1 MQSDP
6 VAPRCPGRVGVARWR
21 AATAAPLLGLAL
33 LGAGC
38 AGLDVPEDSRHAPS
52 SQKTLR
58 AVHHW
63 DVLAQDMASRI
74 ADKTRDWPAGQHPIY
89 VASKADTRFNHGFR
103 KLLMARLA
111 DLGVTVSTEPTTAV
125 HLVVEA
131 QVVQHLQPQSSVLH
145 WVPLASGVSVAR
157 DGVHFHGAHS
167 FSPPGLSG
175 TLGAAA
181 HANGVATPAE
191 TQGPAQP
198 AAEREVIVASGSAFG
213 AAVAAMAP
221 AATTSTSAYEPAAS
235 TIRRAPAAAE
245 TPVVYP
251 QPGVPARSEVLVTA
265 SLESGGRYLAGTSD
279 VYSLAHADALLY
291 LAPEPRLPG
300 PPPAALKTWRVVS
313 PW

>member
-6 VAPRCPGRVGVARWR
+6 VAPRCPGRVGSARWR
-21 AATAAPLLGLAL
+21 AAAAPLLGLAL
-33 LGAGC
+33 ISAGC
-38 AGLDVPEDSRHAPS
+38 AGLDVPEDGRHAPS

-74 ADKTRDWPAGQHPIY
+74 ADKTRDWPAGEHPIY

-145 WVPLASGVSVAR
+145 WVPLAAGVSVAR
-157 DGVHFHGAHS
+157 DGVHFHGANS
-167 FSPPGLSG
+167 FSPQASTSAPPGAY
-175 TLGAAA
+175 AADVQA
-181 HANGVATPAE
+181 PGRA
-191 TQGPAQP
+191 
-198 AAEREVIVASGSAFG
+198 AAERDVVVAPGSAFG
-213 AAVAAMAP
+213 AAVAAISPGASPSAMAAAGADPAP
-221 AATTSTSAYEPAAS
+221 AR
-235 TIRRAPAAAE
+235 IRRAPAAPE

-279 VYSLAHADALLY
+279 VYSLAHDDALLY

-300 PPPAALKTWRVVS
+300 PQPTAIKTWRVVS